1 MSRKGTSGL
10 IRLKDP
16 ASDEAVISSP
26 YPSDYVQLDKTIGV
40 NGKLQHLRFVHQFVP
55 SIEHMFILSEYVPDT
70 MKIHIIDSF
79 LGSRNTT
86 PIMTIA
92 KKSIDKD

>member
-1 MSRKGTSGL
+1 
-10 IRLKDP
+10 
-16 ASDEAVISSP
+16 
-26 YPSDYVQLDKTIGV
+26 
-40 NGKLQHLRFVHQFVP
+40 
-55 SIEHMFILSEYVPDT
+55 MFILSEYVPDT